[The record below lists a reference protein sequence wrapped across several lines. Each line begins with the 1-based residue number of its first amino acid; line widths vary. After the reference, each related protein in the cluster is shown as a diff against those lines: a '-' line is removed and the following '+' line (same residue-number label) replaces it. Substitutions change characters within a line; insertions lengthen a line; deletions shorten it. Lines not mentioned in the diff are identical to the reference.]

1 MNQNIKQ
8 KDSQI
13 QSLTTEI
20 KELRKI
26 NSMEKLDEAFV
37 LQEKL
42 TEVTR
47 HLESRDNEYKD
58 MLKRQ
63 DILEKSFQQRMRN
76 EFKKQKSLQQELKA
90 DKDKIA
96 KLESVIKEKDKLIQ
110 RYHIYSG
117 KKVRLAS
124 SKSEE
129 NISNI
134 QETSAQETFFKE
146 LESKLSILKNNTN
159 KEEDKSKK
167 AEPEVIAKHDQDKV
181 ETTPLA
187 TQVNHVEEAE
197 TNVHGVDE
205 KDDTDSESD
214 VDEEDDE
221 EASQASTAIQ
231 TGDVCDND
239 ISPSKKDVSLSPRD
253 KYSNQN
259 KMFTMDRVNLW
270 LPLASTKGREIQVSI
285 DEDQKAK
292 LLAKLNEIDND
303 SINAD
308 SNYSIIPVASN
319 NNNNNNNIDKD
330 KKQNL
335 MEVLFGSKAENSS
348 TKPLKTSLKTSP
360 SSSSKSVKFIDSEHQ

>member
-117 KKVRLAS
+117 KKVKLAS

-159 KEEDKSKK
+159 KEEDESKK

-181 ETTPLA
+181 ETPPLA

-205 KDDTDSESD
+205 KDGTDSESD

-253 KYSNQN
+253 KYSTQN

-308 SNYSIIPVASN
+308 CNYSIIPVAT
-319 NNNNNNNIDKD
+319 NNNNNNIDKD